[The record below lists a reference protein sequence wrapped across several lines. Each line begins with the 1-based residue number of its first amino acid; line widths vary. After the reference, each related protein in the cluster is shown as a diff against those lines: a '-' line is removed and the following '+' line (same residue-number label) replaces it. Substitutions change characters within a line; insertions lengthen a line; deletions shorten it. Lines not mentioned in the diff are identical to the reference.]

1 MILLVD
7 ALDSFTYNLVQALET
22 LGAPVKVVRHD
33 ALTLDG
39 ARALRPEA
47 VVLSPGPGH
56 PTESPAHMALAGS
69 DWDIPML
76 GVCLGH
82 QALAAASG
90 GRVVRALEPLHGEA
104 TPLEHEDGGL
114 FRGLPQGLPVGRY
127 HSLIADAATLPV
139 CWRVTGRS
147 PGGEIMAMA
156 HLSLPRWGVQFH
168 PESILTPDGPAM
180 LANFLQL
187 AKETRR

>member
-1 MILLVD
+1 MILLID
-7 ALDSFTYNLVQALET
+7 ALDSFTYNLVQAFET
-22 LGAPVKVVRHD
+22 LGAEVRVVRHD
-33 ALTLDG
+33 AIGLQE
-39 ARALRPEA
+39 ARALKPEA

-69 DWDIPML
+69 DWAVPLL

-82 QALAAASG
+82 QALAAATG
-90 GRVVRALEPLHGEA
+90 GRVVRAREPLHGEA
-104 TPLEHEDGGL
+104 TPLDHDGSGL
-114 FRGLPQGLPVGRY
+114 FRGLPNGLPIGRY
-127 HSLIADAATLPV
+127 HSLIADPETLPA

-156 HLSLPRWGVQFH
+156 HLGLPHWGVQFH

-187 AKETRR
+187 AKEFHR